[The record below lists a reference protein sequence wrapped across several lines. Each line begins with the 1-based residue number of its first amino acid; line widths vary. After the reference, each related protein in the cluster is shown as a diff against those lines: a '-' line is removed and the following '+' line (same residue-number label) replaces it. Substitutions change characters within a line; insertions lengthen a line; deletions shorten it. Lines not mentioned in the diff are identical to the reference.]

1 MNKSESTPH
10 PSPLPDRGGEGVAK
24 VAFEMRKRE
33 VELTRLLPT
42 KVVKNAQNLKRY
54 RAILRSFPELGLIEP
69 LMVFPQSA
77 GGDNYLV
84 LDGHLRLL
92 ALKQLGQA
100 TAEVIVASEDER
112 YTYNARVNR
121 LPPIQAHKMIVKA
134 VRNGVKP
141 ERIAAALFMPTKT
154 VSALIN
160 LLDGINPEAAEL
172 LRDKHMTADAIR
184 LLRKVTGLR
193 QIEIAEIMV
202 SANNFTKAYADA
214 LVLGTSRDQMVAP
227 QEGKKKAGMT
237 AEEVARM
244 EREMESQEQDFKAI
258 EANYTENMMSLT
270 LARGYIKRLLGNNHV
285 LRHLRDHH
293 NDLLTEFE
301 AMAAAET
308 V

>member
-1 MNKSESTPH
+1 MSETK
-10 PSPLPDRGGEGVAK
+10 GK

-33 VELTRLLPT
+33 VELARLLPT
-42 KVVKNAQNLKRY
+42 KVVKNAHNLRRY
-54 RAILRSFPELGLIEP
+54 RAIFDSIPELGLIEP
-69 LMVFPQSA
+69 LMVFPQSG

-92 ALKQLGQA
+92 ALKQWGWK
-100 TAEVIVASEDER
+100 TADVIVANEDER

-141 ERIAAALFMPTKT
+141 ERIAKALSMPMKT
-154 VSALIN
+154 VSSLIN
-160 LLDGINPEAAEL
+160 LLDGINPEAVDL
-172 LRDKHMTADAIR
+172 LKAKQITADAIR

-193 QIEIAEIMV
+193 QIEIAELMV
-202 SANNFTKAYADA
+202 SANNFTKAYAEA
-214 LVLGTSRDQMVAP
+214 LVLGTSQDQMVSP
-227 QEGKKKAGMT
+227 QERKKKAGMT

-244 EREMESQEQDFKAI
+244 EREMESLEQDFKAI
-258 EANYTENMMSLT
+258 ETNYTENMMSLT
-270 LARGYIKRLLGNNHV
+270 LARGYIKRLLENNRV

-293 NDLLTEFE
+293 GDLLTEFE
-301 AMAAAET
+301 TIATAEM

>member
-1 MNKSESTPH
+1 MSQTN
-10 PSPLPDRGGEGVAK
+10 GK

-33 VELTRLLPT
+33 VELARLLPT
-42 KVVKNAQNLKRY
+42 KLVKNAQNLRRY
-54 RAILRSFPELGLIEP
+54 RAIVASIPEIGLIEP
-69 LMVFPQSA
+69 LMVYPQ
-77 GGDNYLV
+77 GDGSENWLV

-92 ALKQLGQA
+92 ALKQLGKT

-112 YTYNARVNR
+112 FTYNARVNR

-141 ERIAAALFMPTKT
+141 ERLSAALFMPMHT

-172 LRDKHMTADAIR
+172 LKDKQMTADAIR
-184 LLRKVTGLR
+184 LLRKVSGLR
-193 QIEIAEIMV
+193 QIEIAEVLV
-202 SANNFTKAYADA
+202 SANNFTKSYAEA
-214 LVLGTSRDQMVAP
+214 LVLATPRDQMVSP
-227 QEGKKKAGMT
+227 QEEKKKAGLT
-237 AEEVARM
+237 AEELARM
-244 EREMESQEQDFKAI
+244 EREMESLENDFKAI

-270 LARGYIKRLLGNNHV
+270 LARGYIKRLLENNRV

-293 NDLLTEFE
+293 ADLLTEFE
-301 AMAAAET
+301 GIAAAEG